1 MRARTHVS
9 SKKKAL
15 AALSAGDHII
25 GSAGLPTSH
34 QRQPAQFTLENID
47 IFSWSSQTED
57 IPS

>member
-34 QRQPAQFTLENID
+34 QRRPAQFTLENID